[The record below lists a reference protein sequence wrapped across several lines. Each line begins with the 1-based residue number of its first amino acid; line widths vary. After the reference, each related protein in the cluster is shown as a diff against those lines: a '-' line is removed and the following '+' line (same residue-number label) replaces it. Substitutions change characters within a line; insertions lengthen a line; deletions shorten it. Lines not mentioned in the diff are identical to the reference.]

1 MARKNEAE
9 KMIRPPDLDWI
20 IREERKHEYATYAK
34 GARMYDLNYWT
45 FVNLA
50 KEAGAAIM
58 LRGTPLVDLGILDT
72 YMDKE
77 KRTDDRAVK
86 GVIMAKKSE
95 IQELDNLV
103 KKGKKY
109 MRSEEAMEF
118 FSVGRHTMEKW
129 AKQAKA
135 IYKINGVKLLNIEK
149 IERFIEAFEE
159 EEE

>member
-20 IREERKHEYATYAK
+20 IREERKHKYSTYAK

-58 LRGTPLVDLGILDT
+58 LRGTPLVDFGILDT

-86 GVIMAKKSE
+86 GVIMAKKSD
-95 IQELDNLV
+95 IQELDELV
-103 KKGKKY
+103 L
-109 MRSEEAMEF
+109 ET
-118 FSVGRHTMEKW
+118 VLN
-129 AKQAKA
+129 QADSQGA
-135 IYKINGVKLLNIEK
+135 QYQEIYACNVV
-149 IERFIEAFEE
+149 
-159 EEE
+159 